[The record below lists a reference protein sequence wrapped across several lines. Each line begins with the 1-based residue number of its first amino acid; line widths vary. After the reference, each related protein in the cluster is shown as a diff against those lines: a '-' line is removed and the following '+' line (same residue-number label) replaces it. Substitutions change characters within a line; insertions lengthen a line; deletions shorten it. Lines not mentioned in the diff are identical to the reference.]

1 MRGKKMEEKKIFD
14 LGEYQFE
21 RTVWANMQL
30 SKLCPG
36 GNISNFTKLLE
47 DEDTSKQLNSMIDIA
62 LILNEAAERKAS
74 FLDPNHEKHL
84 LPRDLLLCLD
94 EETLSNIT
102 LTALGVYQKDGEI
115 TVDAEPKKEE
125 VEEIE
130 SESTTAGSSTSAIN

>member
-1 MRGKKMEEKKIFD
+1 VCGF
-14 LGEYQFE
+14 
-21 RTVWANMQL
+21 
-30 SKLCPG
+30 S
-36 GNISNFTKLLE
+36 
-47 DEDTSKQLNSMIDIA
+47 
-62 LILNEAAERKAS
+62 
-74 FLDPNHEKHL
+74 
-84 LPRDLLLCLD
+84 LLLCLD

>member
-1 MRGKKMEEKKIFD
+1 MEDFKITD
-14 LGEYQFE
+14 YAFE

-36 GNISNFTKLLE
+36 GNISNFTKILE
-47 DEDTSKQLNSMIDIA
+47 DEDTSKQLNSMIDIT
-62 LILNEAAERKAS
+62 LILNEAAEKKAC
-74 FLDPNHEKHL
+74 FLDPTHKKKLISRE
-84 LPRDLLLCLD
+84 LLLNLD
-94 EETLSNIT
+94 EQTLSDT
-102 LTALGVYQKDGEI
+102 CLTALGIYQKDGEI

>member
-1 MRGKKMEEKKIFD
+1 MEEKKIFD

-30 SKLCPG
+30 AKLCPC

-62 LILNEAAERKAS
+62 LILNEAAEKKAC
-74 FLDPNHEKHL
+74 FLDSTHEKKL
-84 LPRDLLLCLD
+84 LSRELLLNLD
-94 EETLSNIT
+94 EETLSNIC
-102 LTALGVYQKDGEI
+102 LTALGIYKEDGKI
-115 TVDAEPKKEE
+115 TVDAEPKKEK

-130 SESTTAGSSTSAIN
+130 SESTIAGSSTSAIS

>member
-1 MRGKKMEEKKIFD
+1 MEDFK
-14 LGEYQFE
+14 LNEYIFE

-62 LILNEAAERKAS
+62 LILNEAAERKAC
-74 FLDPNHEKHL
+74 FLDPNHKKHL
-84 LPRDLLLCLD
+84 LSRDLLLCLD
-94 EETLSNIT
+94 EETLSTIT
-102 LTALGVYQKDGEI
+102 LTALGVYQEDGKI

-130 SESTTAGSSTSAIN
+130 SESTTAGSSTSATN

>member
-1 MRGKKMEEKKIFD
+1 MEEKKIFD

-47 DEDTSKQLNSMIDIA
+47 DEDTSKQLNSMIDIT
-62 LILNEAAERKAS
+62 LILNEAAEKKAC

-84 LPRDLLLCLD
+84 LSRDLLLCLD

-130 SESTTAGSSTSAIN
+130 SESTTAGSSTSATN

>member
-1 MRGKKMEEKKIFD
+1 MENFKITD
-14 LGEYQFE
+14 YAFE

-36 GNISNFTKLLE
+36 GNISNFTKVLE

-62 LILNEAAERKAS
+62 LILNEAAEKKAC
-74 FLDPNHEKHL
+74 FLDSTHEKKL
-84 LPRDLLLCLD
+84 LSRELLLNLD
-94 EETLSNIT
+94 EQTLSDT
-102 LTALGVYQKDGEI
+102 CLTALGIYQEDGKI

>member
-1 MRGKKMEEKKIFD
+1 MEEKKIFD

-30 SKLCPG
+30 AKMCPG

-84 LPRDLLLCLD
+84 LSRDLLLCLD
-94 EETLSNIT
+94 EETLSSIT
-102 LTALGVYQKDGEI
+102 LTALGVYQEDGKI

-130 SESTTAGSSTSAIN
+130 SESTTAGSSTSATN

>member
-1 MRGKKMEEKKIFD
+1 MEDFK
-14 LGEYQFE
+14 LNEYIFE

-30 SKLCPG
+30 AKLCPG

-62 LILNEAAERKAS
+62 LILNEAAERKAC
-74 FLDPNHEKHL
+74 FLDPNHKKHL
-84 LPRDLLLCLD
+84 LSRDLLLCLD
-94 EETLSNIT
+94 EETLSSIT
-102 LTALGVYQKDGEI
+102 LTALGVYQEDGKI

-130 SESTTAGSSTSAIN
+130 SESTTAGSSTSATN